1 MDGKE
6 KVNIIGITLKRA
18 MNIHSVLQII
28 QLGSAIRISG
38 TTGANMN
45 SSRSHAILQL

>member
-6 KVNIIGITLKRA
+6 KVNIIGITRKRA

-28 QLGSAIRISG
+28 DVG
-38 TTGANMN
+38 
-45 SSRSHAILQL
+45 